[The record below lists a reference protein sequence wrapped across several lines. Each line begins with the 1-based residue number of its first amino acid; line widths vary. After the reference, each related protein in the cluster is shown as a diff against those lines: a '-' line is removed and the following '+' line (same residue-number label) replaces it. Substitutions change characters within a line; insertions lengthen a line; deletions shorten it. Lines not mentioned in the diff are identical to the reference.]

1 MSAHGSQDF
10 DEARRNVGLSQDDLW
25 MRYFGLGGSAMP
37 VEFEAYVVGALAPGQ
52 GDHDMLVQ
60 ALNER
65 SMELG
70 TSRRWLYWDE
80 P

>member
-1 MSAHGSQDF
+1 
-10 DEARRNVGLSQDDLW
+10 